1 MSLLFVQLLSGL
13 ANAMF
18 LFLIASGLS
27 LIFGVTRI
35 VNFAHGSFYMLAAY
49 LTYSLAAV
57 LPGGPVA
64 FYAAVF
70 FLVNA
75 TYIALI
81 WKLIDRTSGG
91 KIPLKVRR
99 IMRVRSL
106 TTLSLFGAA
115 AVVALKYRL
124 SALESASAASS
135 SI

>member
-49 LTYSLAAV
+49 LTYSLAAA

-64 FYAAVF
+64 FYAAVLLAAV
-70 FLVNA
+70 LVA
-75 TYIALI
+75 ARIRMPQRVR
-81 WKLIDRTSGG
+81 WKSSHSPSATSGP
-91 KIPLKVRR
+91 KA
-99 IMRVRSL
+99 MTARS
-106 TTLSLFGAA
+106 
-115 AVVALKYRL
+115 
-124 SALESASAASS
+124 
-135 SI
+135 